1 MNRKLHNSL
10 MAALASGALFV
21 IALLAS
27 TPAPT
32 AAPASLAQNSPGR
45 DAALAGLGPGLDVPA
60 TRATT
65 RTPRQSVRMP
75 FFSFSPRS

>member
-10 MAALASGALFV
+10 MAALASSALFV

-27 TPAPT
+27 TPATPS
-32 AAPASLAQNSPGR
+32 APASLAQ
-45 DAALAGLGPGLDVPA
+45 DAPLQDTALAGLAPALDAPPA
-60 TRATT
+60 RGAA